1 MFFGGTGGHRDAPST
16 NPARKLQDLANP
28 ARKPQQ
34 QTLFVGTRVPWFPLT
49 KPMSIRIKLFNYG
62 FCCAFM
68 KKHDLANPA
77 RKLQDL
83 ANPARKPQQ
92 QTLFVGPSGSP
103 LTKPASTRIKLF
115 NYGFCCAFMKKHLL

>member
-1 MFFGGTGGHRDAPST
+1 MFFGGTGGHGDAPST
-16 NPARKLQDLANP
+16 
-28 ARKPQQ
+28 
-34 QTLFVGTRVPWFPLT
+34 
-49 KPMSIRIKLFNYG
+49 
-62 FCCAFM
+62 
-68 KKHDLANPA
+68 NPA

-103 LTKPASTRIKLF
+103 LTKPVSTRIKLF